1 MILLCNLSSSYMNLW
16 VHFLTVRVPK
26 PVEESNHFDSDT
38 ELEDE
43 IEEVDEDKTE
53 SEEEEEE
60 EPAVRNIARS
70 SRHRGKDIVSR
81 SRCKIYRYT

>member
-1 MILLCNLSSSYMNLW
+1 MTTSYINLW
-16 VHFLTVRVPK
+16 VLFLTVRVPK

-53 SEEEEEE
+53 SEDEEEE

-70 SRHRGKDIVSR
+70 SRHRGKDLVCR
-81 SRCKIYRYT
+81 SRYRMYRYT

>member
-1 MILLCNLSSSYMNLW
+1 MTTSYINLW
-16 VHFLTVRVPK
+16 VLFLTVRVHK
-26 PVEESNHFDSDT
+26 PMEESNHFDSDT

-70 SRHRGKDIVSR
+70 SRHRGKDIVCR
-81 SRCKIYRYT
+81 SRC

>member
-1 MILLCNLSSSYMNLW
+1 MTISYINPMVL
-16 VHFLTVRVPK
+16 FLTVRVPK

-53 SEEEEEE
+53 SEEEDEE

-70 SRHRGKDIVSR
+70 SRHRGKDIPVVCR
-81 SRCKIYRYT
+81 SRC

>member
-1 MILLCNLSSSYMNLW
+1 M
-16 VHFLTVRVPK
+16 
-26 PVEESNHFDSDT
+26 EESNHFDSDT

-70 SRHRGKDIVSR
+70 SRHRGKDIVCR
-81 SRCKIYRYT
+81 SRC

>member
-1 MILLCNLSSSYMNLW
+1 MSISYINLW
-16 VHFLTVRVPK
+16 VLFLTVRVPK

-70 SRHRGKDIVSR
+70 SRHRGKDIVCR
-81 SRCKIYRYT
+81 SRCRMYRYT

>member
-1 MILLCNLSSSYMNLW
+1 MRAVS
-16 VHFLTVRVPK
+16 FFTARVPK

-43 IEEVDEDKTE
+43 VEEVDEDKTE

-70 SRHRGKDIVSR
+70 SRTRGQYKVNVEENVRLSTKR
-81 SRCKIYRYT
+81 K

>member
-1 MILLCNLSSSYMNLW
+1 MSISYINPMVLL
-16 VHFLTVRVPK
+16 LTVRVPK
-26 PVEESNHFDSDT
+26 PMEESNHFDSDT

-70 SRHRGKDIVSR
+70 SRHRGKDIVCR
-81 SRCKIYRYT
+81 SRC

>member
-1 MILLCNLSSSYMNLW
+1 MTTSYINLW
-16 VHFLTVRVPK
+16 VLFPTVRVPK

-70 SRHRGKDIVSR
+70 SRHRGKDIVCR
-81 SRCKIYRYT
+81 SRCRMYRYT

>member
-1 MILLCNLSSSYMNLW
+1 MSISYINPMVL
-16 VHFLTVRVPK
+16 FPTVRVPK

-53 SEEEEEE
+53 SEEEE
-60 EPAVRNIARS
+60 PAVRNIARS
-70 SRHRGKDIVSR
+70 SRHRGKDIVCR
-81 SRCKIYRYT
+81 SRYRMYRYT

>member
-1 MILLCNLSSSYMNLW
+1 MSITYINPMVL
-16 VHFLTVRVPK
+16 FLTVRVPK

-70 SRHRGKDIVSR
+70 SRHRGKDIVCR
-81 SRCKIYRYT
+81 SRCRMYRYT

>member
-1 MILLCNLSSSYMNLW
+1 MTISYINPMVL
-16 VHFLTVRVPK
+16 FLTVRVPK

-53 SEEEEEE
+53 SKEEEEE

-70 SRHRGKDIVSR
+70 SRHRGKDIVCR
-81 SRCKIYRYT
+81 SRC

>member
-1 MILLCNLSSSYMNLW
+1 MTISYINLW
-16 VHFLTVRVPK
+16 VLFLTVRVPK

-70 SRHRGKDIVSR
+70 SRHRGKDIVCR
-81 SRCKIYRYT
+81 SRCKMYRYT

>member
-1 MILLCNLSSSYMNLW
+1 M
-16 VHFLTVRVPK
+16 RVPK

-70 SRHRGKDIVSR
+70 RRHRGKDIVCR
-81 SRCKIYRYT
+81 SRCRMYRYT

>member
-1 MILLCNLSSSYMNLW
+1 MTTSYINLW
-16 VHFLTVRVPK
+16 VLFFTVRVPK

-60 EPAVRNIARS
+60 EPAVRNIVRS
-70 SRHRGKDIVSR
+70 SRHRGKDIVCR
-81 SRCKIYRYT
+81 SRYRMYRYT